1 MSCEVVGSAALARA
15 TMHCREG
22 RELSGGAA
30 EELVAIL
37 ADEGV
42 GDGAK
47 AEFLLAWAEKGETG
61 AELAGMARAFLGR
74 AKPAGLTGKWGG
86 EGIGRLLWD
95 GGRGETDRE
104 YIYSGRDGGGG
115 GGFACSET
123 WESGDHPT
131 EWECGCFECAGG
143 EERQGCGRVGQLSG

>member
-22 RELSGGAA
+22 RELSGGTA

-47 AEFLLAWAEKGETG
+47 AEFLLAWAEKGE
-61 AELAGMARAFLGR
+61 
-74 AKPAGLTGKWGG
+74 
-86 EGIGRLLWD
+86 
-95 GGRGETDRE
+95 
-104 YIYSGRDGGGG
+104 
-115 GGFACSET
+115 
-123 WESGDHPT
+123 
-131 EWECGCFECAGG
+131 
-143 EERQGCGRVGQLSG
+143 